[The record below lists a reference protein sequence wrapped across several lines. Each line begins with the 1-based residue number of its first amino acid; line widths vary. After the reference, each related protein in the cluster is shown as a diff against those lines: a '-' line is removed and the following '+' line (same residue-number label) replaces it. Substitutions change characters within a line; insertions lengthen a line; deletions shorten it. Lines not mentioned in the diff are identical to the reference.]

1 MPTRTRKKARGALFT
16 ANMHEPEP
24 LTQKRFETF
33 ISAVANASSVTV
45 FAALFLV
52 RTLPR
57 ELHRG
62 LHGCVLCT
70 RVAEVPQRDS
80 PVP

>member
-1 MPTRTRKKARGALFT
+1 MGRVHSDRPIAGLKGF
-16 ANMHEPEP
+16 
-24 LTQKRFETF
+24 QKRFETF
-33 ISAVANASSVTV
+33 ISAVANAGSVTV

-62 LHGCVLCT
+62 LHGCVLCA
-70 RVAEVPQRDS
+70 RVVQVTQQDS